1 MTIARLNRWIPILN
15 WLAVLGILI
24 TMLATFFYAPEES
37 TMGNVQ
43 RIFYFHVGS
52 AWVASVCFFVALLC
66 GVLYL
71 RKPNKTL
78 DAIAVASVE
87 IGLVLVTMTIVSG
100 SVWGRPAWNTYW
112 LWSPRLITITV
123 LWLVYVAYFML
134 RGAVDNEERRG
145 RYSAVYLIASFV
157 PVIMVILAPRFLRDI
172 HPIGFGEVSE
182 SAQGAEAGLQDFAP
196 GLESM
201 RMGITV
207 TIATVGFTLLYLAW
221 LANRLRL
228 QLIQDQ
234 VMGLRMRL
242 MARLHDR

>member
-15 WLAVLGILI
+15 WLAFVGILI
-24 TMLATFFYAPEES
+24 TMLAAFFYAPEER

-43 RIFYFHVGS
+43 RLFYFHVGS

-66 GVLYL
+66 GILYL
-71 RKPNKTL
+71 RKPNKTA

-112 LWSPRLITITV
+112 LWSPRLISITV

-157 PVIMVILAPRFLRDI
+157 TVIMVILAPRLLRDI
-172 HPIGFGEVSE
+172 HPIVFGEVAE

-201 RMGITV
+201 RMGISV
-207 TIATVGFTLLYLAW
+207 TIASVGFTLLYLAW

-228 QLIQDQ
+228 QLLQDQ
-234 VMGLRMRL
+234 TMRLRMRL
-242 MARLHDR
+242 IARLQDR

>member
-15 WLAVLGILI
+15 WLAFVGILI
-24 TMLATFFYAPEES
+24 TMLAAFFYAPEER

-43 RIFYFHVGS
+43 RLFYFHVGS
-52 AWVASVCFFVALLC
+52 AWIASVCFFVALLC
-66 GVLYL
+66 GILYL
-71 RKPNKTL
+71 RKPNKTA

-112 LWSPRLITITV
+112 LWSPRLISITV

-157 PVIMVILAPRFLRDI
+157 TVIMVILAPRLLRDI
-172 HPIGFGEVSE
+172 HPIVFGEVAE

-201 RMGITV
+201 RMGISV
-207 TIATVGFTLLYLAW
+207 TIASVGFTLLYLAW

-228 QLIQDQ
+228 QLLQDQ
-234 VMGLRMRL
+234 TMRLRMRL
-242 MARLHDR
+242 IARLQDR

>member
-1 MTIARLNRWIPILN
+1 MTLTRLNRWIPILN
-15 WLAVLGILI
+15 WLGFLGILI
-24 TMLATFFYAPEES
+24 TMLMTFFYAPEER

-43 RIFYFHVGS
+43 RLFYFHVGT
-52 AWVASVCFFVALLC
+52 AWVAAISFFVALLC

-112 LWSPRLITITV
+112 IWSPRLISITV
-123 LWLVYVAYFML
+123 MWLVYVAYFML
-134 RGAVDNEERRG
+134 RGAIDNEERRG
-145 RYSAVYLIASFV
+145 RYSAVYLVAGFV
-157 PVIMVILAPRFLRDI
+157 TVIMVFIAPRLLRDI
-172 HPIGFGEVSE
+172 HPIVFGEVAE
-182 SAQGAEAGLQDFAP
+182 TAEGAESGLQDFAP

-201 RMGITV
+201 RMGITLTV
-207 TIATVGFTLLYLAW
+207 STIGFSLLYLAW

-228 QLIQDQ
+228 QLFQDHAIN
-234 VMGLRMRL
+234 LRMRL
-242 MARLHDR
+242 MARLHER